1 MALPALL
8 RKLFK
13 SSGYGSELNDGI
25 ISKIISNQ
33 DWSNSYDYP
42 VGVVARGSDDVLY
55 YSVAQSG
62 PGTSAGAKDPAQGGN
77 SGFWKSIGSGDSI
90 PTGTVLWLSTTTV
103 PAGYLLC
110 NGSAVGRAVY
120 PELFASIGTTY
131 GAGDGRTTFNLPN
144 LIDKFA
150 EGSTVAGTVKA
161 AGLPNI
167 TGKTLIPL
175 RSNYG
180 YGGTRTQR
188 DGAIQVDLIYEETA
202 RDENGIGVSPGDVE
216 INASWSNSIYGNSN
230 TVQPPA
236 LTLLPCIKAFA
247 SVVGDATVVAG
258 QLVNEIQSKV
268 ALDGSNV
275 SSIGS
280 TLAQYMAN
288 ASMPS
293 TSHIALS
300 VPANG
305 GDTPAM
311 PCDGFLHY
319 HARCNS
325 GKTINPILIGFTDTN
340 SSDLLSASAYCN
352 VASWEAN
359 VVLPVAKGTFVR
371 VYRGSDADS
380 YERVLSLFPC
390 IRH

>member
-90 PTGTVLWLSTTTV
+90 PTGTVLWLSTSTV

-110 NGSAVGRAVY
+110 NGSAVGRATY
-120 PELFASIGTTY
+120 PELFAAIGTTY
-131 GAGDGRTTFNLPN
+131 GAGDGNTTFNLPN
-144 LIDKFA
+144 LIDKFV
-150 EGSTVAGTVKA
+150 EGSTTPGTVKA

-167 TGKTLIPL
+167 TGQLIDTPVVSSSGCYT
-175 RSNYG
+175 RSG
-180 YGGTRTQR
+180 TSAWRAMAEQASGGSKF
-188 DGAIQVDLIYEETA
+188 
-202 RDENGIGVSPGDVE
+202 GVTNFSA
-216 INASWSNSIYGNSN
+216 NNSNSIYGNSS

-236 LTLLPCIKAFA
+236 LTLLPCIKAFS
-247 SVVGDATVVAG
+247 SVVGDAMVVVG

-268 ALDGSNV
+268 ALDGSNTSAIGGVLSEYMAHAAMPSDRIVNLSLPASGGTITAPADGYIYVAKHSTDILQFLDV
-275 SSIGS
+275 SSLNS
-280 TLAQYMAN
+280 SN
-288 ASMPS
+288 AVCLKNSFVSAFQDSICRIWMPVYKGQKVLF
-293 TSHIALS
+293 TYNINGALEEFNF
-300 VPANG
+300 VYANG
-305 GDTPAM
+305 A
-311 PCDGFLHY
+311 L
-319 HARCNS
+319 
-325 GKTINPILIGFTDTN
+325 
-340 SSDLLSASAYCN
+340 
-352 VASWEAN
+352 
-359 VVLPVAKGTFVR
+359 
-371 VYRGSDADS
+371 
-380 YERVLSLFPC
+380 
-390 IRH
+390 